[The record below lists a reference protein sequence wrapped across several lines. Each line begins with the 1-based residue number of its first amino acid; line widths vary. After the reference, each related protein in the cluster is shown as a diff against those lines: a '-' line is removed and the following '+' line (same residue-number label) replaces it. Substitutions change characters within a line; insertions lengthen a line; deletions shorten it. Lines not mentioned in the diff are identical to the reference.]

1 MLKSNVLLGNREK
14 MKLKKEARGRSLRT
28 QYVKLSN
35 LTESNKEQ
43 ETTEIF

>member
-1 MLKSNVLLGNREK
+1 MLKSNVLLGNGEK

-28 QYVKLSN
+28 PYVKLRN
-35 LTESNKEQ
+35 LTVSNKEQ

>member
-14 MKLKKEARGRSLRT
+14 MKLEKEARGRPLRT
-28 QYVKLSN
+28 RYVKLRN

-43 ETTEIF
+43 ETIEIF

>member
-1 MLKSNVLLGNREK
+1 MLKSNVLLGNRE
-14 MKLKKEARGRSLRT
+14 LGRSLRT
-28 QYVKLSN
+28 QYVKLRN